1 MTRPLTLL
9 PPPSRT
15 DETKP
20 RQLLH
25 LERAKAILEG
35 RPLPDRRAR
44 EGFRLVLIA
53 WGLIAL
59 GLGVLAC
66 VLGGE

>member
-1 MTRPLTLL
+1 ML
-9 PPPSRT
+9 PASRT

-20 RQLLH
+20 VPTPH
-25 LERAKAILEG
+25 LDRAAALLEG

-59 GLGVLAC
+59 GLGVLAM
-66 VLGGE
+66 VLL

>member
-20 RQLLH
+20 RH
-25 LERAKAILEG
+25 LVHYERAKALLEG
-35 RPLPDRRAR
+35 RPLPDRRDR

-59 GLGVLAC
+59 GLGVLGG
-66 VLGGE
+66 VLWG